1 MTKLTDLIPP
11 IIGEPSNPMVPV
23 IFHVFVSFCVV
34 MIIAVFGV
42 MFTNTVRTPAQ
53 PSGWGDIDYDGN
65 RANRGSLAEYMSVNG
80 ISAETPM
87 VSFSVATANFGGIFT
102 EDIAPLSP
110 YNGSVNPEAAR
121 LQVEAGARAIVL
133 DIWPDPSNPQI
144 PVVCTMLD
152 TTQWSVQNLWAT
164 SWGLNRGVGRYSNW
178 NHLTRNKRP
187 ASEIVK
193 SAVTAAFNNSI
204 GSQGED
210 PFFLILKLHGAMSTD
225 YLNLLGTQV
234 QEAIGPR
241 RMGTQYDQAKN
252 QNKLCNAPVSDFMGR
267 VFTIVL
273 PDIETNYNQL
283 PGINT
288 YAKFVPALLATKL
301 GEVTN
306 AIEQSA
312 YTMLFDPTNSAVI
325 TQATQNNCNTNNA
338 TPMTLAEAGF
348 CIVQPTIGGQSTDN
362 EQLFAGPSASYSACL
377 QTGAQFVAVNYF
389 SPNTTDAVL
398 TSVFTPAIFGKYS
411 FLQKK

>member
-1 MTKLTDLIPP
+1 
-11 IIGEPSNPMVPV
+11 
-23 IFHVFVSFCVV
+23 
-34 MIIAVFGV
+34 
-42 MFTNTVRTPAQ
+42 
-53 PSGWGDIDYDGN
+53 
-65 RANRGSLAEYMSVNG
+65 
-80 ISAETPM
+80 
-87 VSFSVATANFGGIFT
+87 
-102 EDIAPLSP
+102 
-110 YNGSVNPEAAR
+110 
-121 LQVEAGARAIVL
+121 
-133 DIWPDPSNPQI
+133 
-144 PVVCTMLD
+144 MLD

-325 TQATQNNCNTNNA
+325 TQATQNNCNTNIA

-348 CIVQPTIGGQSTDN
+348 CVVQPTIGGQSTDN

-389 SPNTTDAVL
+389 SPNKTDAVL
-398 TSVFTPAIFGKYS
+398 TSVFTPAVFGKYS